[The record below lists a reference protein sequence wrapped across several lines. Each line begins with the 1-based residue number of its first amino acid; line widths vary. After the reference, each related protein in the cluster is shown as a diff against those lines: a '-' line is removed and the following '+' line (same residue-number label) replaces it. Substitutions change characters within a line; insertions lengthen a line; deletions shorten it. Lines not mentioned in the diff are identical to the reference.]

1 MASSRLAQSCPTGW
15 TLGQKDHENRVPSG
29 RQLRVAAT
37 SARLWWGRAGGLVT
51 QTCGWRPASADG
63 PVPAAVSLNSHC
75 IPGNVLTPTY
85 GKGREGVQEEL
96 QLRTWE
102 PMVSAFPPLPAQ
114 GFPSSAARTSCVTS
128 FSLVGAAL
136 GLIRYWPPPVVMTMD
151 VSRHPHT
158 GKTNPR
164 GSSTSL

>member
-15 TLGQKDHENRVPSG
+15 TLWQKDHENRVPSG

-37 SARLWWGRAGGLVT
+37 SARLWQGQGGGLVT

-63 PVPAAVSLNSHC
+63 PVPAGVFLNSHC

-85 GKGREGVQEEL
+85 GKDREGVQEEL
-96 QLRTWE
+96 ELRTWE
-102 PMVSAFPPLPAQ
+102 PMVLAFPPLPAQ
-114 GFPSSAARTSCVTS
+114 GFPSSARTSCATS
-128 FSLVGAAL
+128 FSLVGAVL
-136 GLIRYWPPPVVMTMD
+136 GLIRYWLPAVVMTMD
-151 VSRHPHT
+151 VCRHPRK
-158 GKTNPR
+158 GKMDPR